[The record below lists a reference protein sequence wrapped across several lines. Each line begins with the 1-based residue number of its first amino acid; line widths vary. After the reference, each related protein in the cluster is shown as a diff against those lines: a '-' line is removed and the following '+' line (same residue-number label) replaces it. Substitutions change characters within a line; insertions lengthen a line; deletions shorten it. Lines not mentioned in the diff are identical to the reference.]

1 MADSVGLFGAV
12 KGLFEYNR
20 ENFIFDRTLNQQRVY
35 QIQKMRVAQ
44 VKLYRDDL
52 RHLFDLTIRKMD
64 MYLLFDILLLLFEG
78 GLFYDGRL
86 PAGSPAWLL
95 WLWTMSLG
103 SAMFFLTLSVFF
115 AIHASITAQ
124 TFQVR
129 LLTQWLRLP
138 IPSARDI
145 HAAAAA
151 ATEFEE
157 TRARDMLRVPGVV
170 VPPRNT
176 DPFQC
181 IEKFPDVPNE
191 LLKSDLTSDYT
202 LFVEHF
208 YLFRDMQRHW
218 QGFDAYCRIGM
229 VIGLNMLLTCLSYTA
244 IAYFLISFKVLGGLV
259 FPVILTVLSVV
270 HMKMN
275 IRDLSRFEEFAIYVL
290 NVLPVTL
297 ACIAGVQSAL
307 DDNTWFADLLSPV
320 IFVCSGL
327 WVVFLTLLGSED
339 DGGLPCRFVTVSSI
353 DVLGLDE
360 DDTKFISQEKAAA
373 NDDVSA
379 APFKQVKEGDN
390 STAED
395 TPVAVAVPTA
405 AIIAKGEERRRKIL
419 TDLDRHDSTESRIG
433 QSTVSEREGRQND
446 KESNDQPMSAPITGE
461 EILNSYILSN
471 QHVSSAVSVSD
482 SVASGQLAIEALEG
496 IAPVVSNEEDEIRAY
511 KHSNRARTLP
521 WRSFRETGAVLT
533 CLWVFAVVYSILA
546 SFQPRWGWPRTMP
559 HGDGEDES
567 YSQASGNSLRRL
579 LDQPIT
585 PILSPVHFELPS
597 SGAKVVYNPLE
608 DFGKIM
614 VWSNDGENFLS
625 SVDVGGSLVDI
636 WPLDGTNCAVV
647 LDENNRLMRI
657 DFPED
662 HAEISRWLQLPA
674 TEQLSAA
681 KYEYLCS

>member
-1 MADSVGLFGAV
+1 MAETVGLFGAV

-44 VKLYRDDL
+44 VRLYRDDL

-103 SAMFFLTLSVFF
+103 SAMFFLSLSIFF

-170 VPPRNT
+170 VPPNKE

-181 IEKFPDVPNE
+181 VEQFPDVPNE
-191 LLKSDLTSDYT
+191 LLKSDLTADYT

-208 YLFRDMQRHW
+208 YLFRDVQKHW
-218 QGFDAYCRIGM
+218 QGFDAYSRIGM
-229 VIGLNMLLTCLSYTA
+229 VIGLNMLLSCLSYTA

-259 FPVILTVLSVV
+259 FPLILTVLSVV

-275 IRDLSRFEEFAIYVL
+275 IRDLSRLEEIFVYIL
-290 NVLPVTL
+290 NVVPVL
-297 ACIAGVQSAL
+297 VSCIAGVQSAL
-307 DDNTWFADLLSPV
+307 NDNTWFADFLSPV
-320 IFVCSGL
+320 IFTCSGL
-327 WVVFLTLLGSED
+327 WVVFFTILGSQE

-360 DDTKFISQEKAAA
+360 DESKYIAHTE
-373 NDDVSA
+373 
-379 APFKQVKEGDN
+379 N
-390 STAED
+390 SPRVDLHSSAED

-405 AIIAKGEERRRKIL
+405 AIIAKGEERRRKIQSQSEGGSL
-419 TDLDRHDSTESRIG
+419 ESRIG
-433 QSTVSEREGRQND
+433 QSTERLEDRLD
-446 KESNDQPMSAPITGE
+446 SLEVLPAITGE
-461 EILNSYILSN
+461 EILKSFQQQSKLASSS
-471 QHVSSAVSVSD
+471 VSS
-482 SVASGQLAIEALEG
+482 SVASGYLAAEALEG
-496 IAPVVSNEEDEIRAY
+496 IAPVVSNEDDEIRAY
-511 KHSNRARTLP
+511 SHSNRARTLP
-521 WRSFRETGAVLT
+521 WRSFREAGAVLT
-533 CLWVFAVVYSILA
+533 FLWGFAIVYSILA
-546 SFQPRWGWPRTMP
+546 SFEPRWGWPRTMP
-559 HGDGEDES
+559 HGDGEDS
-567 YSQASGNSLRRL
+567 ASSGPSSASLRRL
-579 LDQPIT
+579 LESKNVPREEKIFSTIQLGDD
-585 PILSPVHFELPS
+585 FR
-597 SGAKVVYNPLE
+597 LE
-608 DFGKIM
+608 YDPEFDFAKIM
-614 VWSNDGENFLS
+614 IWKKIGDEQHDEFVS
-625 SVDVGGSLVDI
+625 SFDIVDFVSMTTSAFGAIITGVNRTFEIELVSGI
-636 WPLDGTNCAVV
+636 
-647 LDENNRLMRI
+647 
-657 DFPED
+657 PEL
-662 HAEISRWLQLPA
+662 R
-674 TEQLSAA
+674 TRV
-681 KYEYLCS
+681 